1 MNIKTLA
8 FMLLQCFKRPFSI
21 YLGYQQQTTFILYLQ
36 AMHLN
41 DT

>member
-8 FMLLQCFKRPFSI
+8 FILSQCFNRSFSI

-36 AMHLN
+36 TMHLN